1 MKVVILAAGIGS
13 RLGKPH
19 PKPLTMLDNG
29 RTIIQHQI
37 RALRRY
43 LNINDIYAVIGF
55 KKELIMEAVPELGFI
70 YNDYFDTTNTA
81 KSLWRALRRM
91 PNEEVL
97 WLNGDVVL
105 DHRVIQ
111 RVLASEGSCM
121 AVNSAAVGD
130 EEVKYQLD
138 DNGLIHRVSKDIPRA
153 EAAGEALGV
162 NRLARQDVPTVIEML
177 DRCDDQAYFERGL
190 EFATAAGVELHPVD
204 VSGLMCR
211 EIDFAGDLQEA
222 NAELKAQ
229 A

>member
-1 MKVVILAAGIGS
+1 MKVVILAAGVGS
-13 RLGKPH
+13 RLGRPH

-91 PNEEVL
+91 PDDDVM

-105 DHRVIQ
+105 DHRVIEK
-111 RVLASEGSCM
+111 VLDSPGSCM
-121 AVNSAAVGD
+121 AVNTAEVG
-130 EEVKYQLD
+130 EEEIKYRL
-138 DNGLIHRVSKDIPRA
+138 NARGLITHVSKQVARD

-162 NRLARQDVPTVIEML
+162 NRLVSGDVPTVIEML
-177 DRCDDQAYFERGL
+177 DRCDDQDYFERGL
-190 EFATAAGVELHPVD
+190 EFAIGAGMELHPVD
-204 VSGLMCR
+204 VSDLMCR
-211 EIDFAGDLQEA
+211 EIDFTEDLQQA
-222 NAELKAQ
+222 NSELKSYA
-229 A
+229 

>member
-1 MKVVILAAGIGS
+1 MKVVILAAGVGS

-43 LNINDIYAVIGF
+43 LNINDIYAVVGF

-91 PNEEVL
+91 PDDDVM

-105 DHRVIQ
+105 DHRVID
-111 RVLASEGSCM
+111 RVLSSPGSAM
-121 AVNSAAVGD
+121 AVNTASVAD
-130 EEVKYQLD
+130 EEVKYRLD
-138 DNGLIHRVSKDIPRA
+138 EHGMISHVSKEVAHDQ
-153 EAAGEALGV
+153 AAGEALGV
-162 NRLARQDVPTVIEML
+162 NRLLNRDVPTVIDML
-177 DRCDDQAYFERGL
+177 DRCKDQDYFERGL
-190 EFATAAGVELHPVD
+190 ELGISAGMALHPVD
-204 VSGLMCR
+204 VSDLMCR
-211 EIDFAGDLQEA
+211 EIDFKDDL
-222 NAELKAQ
+222 AQ
-229 A
+229 ANDELRAQA